1 MDEIGETI
9 GWDLDFRQLEPGRL
23 QATVAIVAGPRVS
36 AMMIELD
43 RAFHQ
48 QGTAPQGRHTFGI
61 LEPKV
66 PAIDWCGG
74 TGESDEVLIFNQ
86 PNGFDAV
93 SRAGH
98 RGITLSVDSE
108 LLIEAGELLG
118 RPITLDA
125 RKASMQSCRG
135 RPDLV
140 AALRAKLRSLIL
152 EMARRPKAVDE
163 STRNEL
169 DFEIAAELVA
179 LMTHNRQQIPD
190 TDLRDRSLALRRA
203 LALIEEHAAEP
214 ISIKE
219 VCRAARTSWS
229 TLDRAFKER
238 FGVSPKRYLTSVRL
252 HGVRRELRSDSR
264 RLRVVDAANRW
275 GFWHMG
281 QFAKDY
287 REQFGELPSQTLTQA
302 RSRRGRVQESY
313 GRSPKRWTPTEAI
326 DSSWGA
332 DPEKA

>member
-1 MDEIGETI
+1 MTSRIRQPSPVLPHYSARSFGDMDELGQTI

-23 QATVAIVAGPRVS
+23 KADVAIVAGPRVS

-43 RAFHQ
+43 RGFHQ
-48 QGTAPQGRHTFGI
+48 QGAPPRGRHTFGI
-61 LEPKV
+61 LEPDV
-66 PAIDWCGG
+66 HSIDWCGG
-74 TGESDEVLIFNQ
+74 KGEPDEVLIFNQ

-140 AALRAKLRSLIL
+140 AALRAKLWSLIL
-152 EMARRPKAVDE
+152 RMARQTKPVAE
-163 STRNEL
+163 STRSEL
-169 DFEIAAELVA
+169 DFEIAADLVA
-179 LMTHNRQQIPD
+179 LMSHEQQQKPV
-190 TDLRDRSLALRRA
+190 TNLRDRSLALRRA
-203 LALIEEHAAEP
+203 LTLIEEHAAEP

-238 FGVSPKRYLTSVRL
+238 FGVSPKRYLTAVRL
-252 HGVRRELRSDSR
+252 HGVRREIRSRSGLRR
-264 RLRVVDAANRW
+264 IADAANRW

-281 QFAKDY
+281 QFARDY
-287 REQFGELPSQTLTQA
+287 RKQFGELPTETLR
-302 RSRRGRVQESY
+302 RSRSEFR
-313 GRSPKRWTPTEAI
+313 
-326 DSSWGA
+326 
-332 DPEKA
+332 